1 MMPTESQ
8 YDLSLP
14 RALRRANGAY
24 YTPAPLIDLLLDHG
38 LEPLLDRTSDLGQ
51 LRIADPACGDGRFL
65 LAAAQRIERRGVPL
79 GEVIRHC
86 VFGVDTDPNAIRTS
100 RTILADAA
108 GCSSRDLRQIHRGDG
123 LTAWSGFRFDAVL
136 GNPPFRNAIEGEVA
150 RQPRHPLIGGTADL
164 AYRFLVRAT
173 ELVRPGGV
181 VAYIQPRPVLNAA
194 CLARFRAG
202 LPGGLRPNLIFAP
215 DRSRLFPGALV
226 FTCALVLGPNKMCR
240 VSRDPEAR
248 SESWAEGPI
257 TSTNWWRSLNLLLNE
272 SSDRAEA
279 GARLGDRFEVWAG
292 MTAGE
297 AYDLRPFVCESSR
310 AARGRLV
317 TTGLIDPGVCH
328 WGKRRCRYLGEDFQH
343 PAVKLSRFLPPT
355 LRRRLARS
363 RRPKIIVAGLSR
375 RLECVLDEKGRL
387 LGAVST
393 FAILDP
399 NDDVRALRQLAD
411 WLHGPDI
418 DERFRHDLG
427 ANAVGGGDTV
437 MTKAFLKSLPL
448 PAEWDETVQR
458 AANSCQSAE

>member
-1 MMPTESQ
+1 MPTELQ

-14 RALRRANGAY
+14 RAVRRANGAY

-38 LEPLLDRTSDLGQ
+38 LEPLLDRTTDPLQ

-65 LAAAQRIERRGVPL
+65 LAAARRIARRGAPL
-79 GEVIRHC
+79 ADVVRHC
-86 VFGVDTDPNAIRTS
+86 LFGVDTDAKAIRNS
-100 RTILADAA
+100 RSMLADTA
-108 GCSSRDLRQIHRGDG
+108 GCSASDLRQIRRGDG
-123 LTAWSGFRFDAVL
+123 LTAWEGLRFDAMI
-136 GNPPFRNAIEGEVA
+136 GNPPFRNAIEGDAA

-173 ELVRPGGV
+173 ERVRPGGV

-202 LPGGLRPNLIFAP
+202 LPEGLRPNLIFAP

-226 FTCALVLGPNKMCR
+226 FACAIILGPGETCR

-257 TSTNWWRSLNLLLNE
+257 ASTNWWRSVNLLLNDDSE
-272 SSDRAEA
+272 PAEG
-279 GARLGDRFEVWAG
+279 GACLGDCFEVWAG
-292 MTAGE
+292 MTASE
-297 AYDLRPFVCESSR
+297 AYDLRPFVRESPR
-310 AARGRLV
+310 AVRGRLI

-328 WGKRRCRYLGEDFQH
+328 WGKRRCRYLGQDFRH
-343 PAVKLSRFLPPT
+343 PVVRASRLLPPN
-355 LRRRLARS
+355 LRRRLTRS
-363 RRPKIIVAGLSR
+363 RRPKILVAGLSR
-375 RLECVLDEKGRL
+375 RLECVLDEKGQL

-399 NDDVRALRQLAD
+399 NDDVGMLRRLAD
-411 WLHGPDI
+411 WLHGPEV
-418 DERFRHDLG
+418 DERFRYDLG
-427 ANAVGGGDTV
+427 ANAIGGGDTV
-437 MTKAFLKSLPL
+437 MTKVFLKSLPL
-448 PAEWDETVQR
+448 PAGWDETIQP